1 MYIAEEVRTNRSGAR
16 QRMASVFLTPGAK
29 DREREREREM
39 GALSVWKKRASGK
52 SCSTAN
58 DREALVLVL
67 SFVGPGG

>member
-1 MYIAEEVRTNRSGAR
+1 MPAQKTAR
-16 QRMASVFLTPGAK
+16 ER
-29 DREREREREM
+29 DRERW
-39 GALSVWKKRASGK
+39 GALRAGGLTRPFDLKEEESMPLSLSVWKKRASGK